1 MYLSL
6 NEFEA
11 RLTSLTTLT
20 GGEHKR
26 KLAATALEQAHAA
39 LDAELA
45 KRYELPIDLQ
55 AVPDRT
61 RDLLTRWAFYF
72 AVRELL
78 GLQGVSV
85 SREAQ
90 PVLSEILEMVDA
102 EIASYTTG
110 SAVLS
115 GVPARSRVRIG
126 IGEPAP

>member
-1 MYLSL
+1 MYLTL
-6 NEFEA
+6 AEFEA
-11 RLTSLTTLT
+11 RLTSLSALT

-26 KLAATALEQAHAA
+26 KLAAAALEQAHAA
-39 LDAELA
+39 LDAELS

-55 AVPDRT
+55 AVPQRT
-61 RDLLTRWAFYF
+61 RDLLVRWAFYL

-90 PVLSEILEMVDA
+90 PVLSEILEMVDGELA
-102 EIASYTTG
+102 TYTTG
-110 SAVLS
+110 GALLQ